1 MMTEDATDR
10 VARIRRAFDA
20 AFQRMCEAENPEAA
34 EDELSSVLSQV
45 YRLSEVVKDK
55 LGKGIFYKAM
65 LATNDRRMARAATWA
80 RTFDT
85 HDAVVV
91 AEMADIVTDYYTE
104 MYGTLAWRPLDEL
117 PKQAGNHDEHLDYAA
132 QLAGHGVLDTV
143 RQAFDTLAA
152 MVCS

>member
-34 EDELSSVLSQV
+34 EDELSNVLSQV

-65 LATNDRRMARAATWA
+65 LPRTIAAWPGQQHG
-80 RTFDT
+80 RGRST
-85 HDAVVV
+85 H
-91 AEMADIVTDYYTE
+91 MT
-104 MYGTLAWRPLDEL
+104 R
-117 PKQAGNHDEHLDYAA
+117 
-132 QLAGHGVLDTV
+132 
-143 RQAFDTLAA
+143 
-152 MVCS
+152 